1 MFCRLITPRD
11 LFDTVISFSGYIRYL
26 IIYKTL
32 LFLYCTHTRS
42 HAQLLFNKFMIF
54 TGMVAEHQCNQFIYS
69 SEHPKPVLLQTSFNH
84 LHSHSHKHFSS
95 TPESFSL
102 TVTYTLNLGPVFSSM
117 LFQLADGRMKS
128 SSSWANLKYNS
139 KKFACCVKCKI
150 KQNSLFMIER
160 RKHIKCLS
168 GENISF

>member
-54 TGMVAEHQCNQFIYS
+54 TGMVAEHQCNQFLYS
-69 SEHPKPVLLQTSFNH
+69 SEHPKPVLLQASFNH

-102 TVTYTLNLGPVFSSM
+102 TVTYTLNLGFSVFLNVISTCRLEDEIIFLLSQPEV
-117 LFQLADGRMKS
+117 QLQKVCI
-128 SSSWANLKYNS
+128 L
-139 KKFACCVKCKI
+139 CK
-150 KQNSLFMIER
+150 M
-160 RKHIKCLS
+160 
-168 GENISF
+168 